1 MTIAEQVA
9 STRRAVVRLLTQ
21 KVGEQTDRPLMQL
34 LVLKNIGIHGIHS
47 QAQIA
52 ERLLIDAPAVSRLV
66 DRLEEDGLVER
77 RAGENRRCV
86 RLEITD
92 AGRREIQALELA
104 ARWVDAQ
111 AREFLAPP
119 EVEVLSCL
127 LEKLQT
133 GLCQLLGGEPA
144 APPRKDDPPCGPPSS
159 NNDNG

>member
-34 LVLKNIGIHGIHS
+34 LVLKNIGIYGIHS

-86 RLEITD
+86 RLEITE
-92 AGRREIQALELA
+92 AGHREFQALELA
-104 ARWVDAQ
+104 AQYVDAQ
-111 AREFLAPP
+111 ARAFLAPP
-119 EVEVLSCL
+119 EAEELSRL
-127 LEKLQT
+127 LDKLQT
-133 GLCQLLGGEPA
+133 GLCQLLGNEA
-144 APPRKDDPPCGPPSS
+144 APPPRKDEPAPS
-159 NNDNG
+159 NDNG

>member
-21 KVGEQTDRPLMQL
+21 KVGEHTDRPLMQL
-34 LVLKNIGIHGIHS
+34 LVLKNIGVLGIHS

-86 RLEITD
+86 RLEITE
-92 AGRREIQALELA
+92 AGRREFQVLQNA
-104 ARWVDAQ
+104 VDWLDGQ
-111 AREFLAPP
+111 ARASLPPP
-119 EVEVLSCL
+119 EFEELSRL

-133 GLCQLLGGEPA
+133 GLFQLLGNESPA
-144 APPRKDDPPCGPPSS
+144 PRKDDPPCPPGSS
-159 NNDNG
+159 NDNG

>member
-1 MTIAEQVA
+1 MTLAEQVA

-21 KVGEQTDRPLMQL
+21 KVAEQTDRPLMQL

-47 QAQIA
+47 QAVIA

-92 AGRREIQALELA
+92 AGRQEIRALERA
-104 ARWVDAQ
+104 AEWVDVQ
-111 AREFLAPP
+111 ARAFLSPP
-119 EVEVLSCL
+119 EVVELSRL

-133 GLCQLLGGEPA
+133 GLCQLLGTEA
-144 APPRKDDPPCGPPSS
+144 AAPRKDDPASAPATRNEDG
-159 NNDNG
+159 

>member
-1 MTIAEQVA
+1 
-9 STRRAVVRLLTQ
+9 
-21 KVGEQTDRPLMQL
+21 MQL

-92 AGRREIQALELA
+92 AGRRELQALELA
-104 ARWVDAQ
+104 AQWLDAQ
-111 AREFLAPP
+111 ARTYLAPP
-119 EVEVLSCL
+119 EVEELSRL

-133 GLCQLLGGEPA
+133 GLCQLLGNEPA
-144 APPRKDDPPCGPPSS
+144 HPPRKDDPPCVPPPS
-159 NNDNG
+159 NDNG

>member
-34 LVLKNIGIHGIHS
+34 LVLKNIGIYGIHS

-92 AGRREIQALELA
+92 AGRRELQALELA
-104 ARWVDAQ
+104 AHWVDAQ
-111 AREFLAPP
+111 ARAFLAPP
-119 EVEVLSCL
+119 EVDELSRM
-127 LEKLQT
+127 LEKLQA
-133 GLCQLLGGEPA
+133 GLCQLLGNEPA
-144 APPRKDDPPCGPPSS
+144 NPPRKDDPPCGPSTS
-159 NNDNG
+159 NDNG

>member
-34 LVLKNIGIHGIHS
+34 LVLKNIGVLGIHS
-47 QAQIA
+47 QSAIA

-86 RLEITD
+86 RLEITE
-92 AGRREIQALELA
+92 AGRQEYQALQRAVEWL
-104 ARWVDAQ
+104 DAQ
-111 AREFLAPP
+111 ARASLPPP
-119 EVEVLSCL
+119 EFEELSRL

-133 GLCQLLGGEPA
+133 GLFQLLSAEPS
-144 APPRKDDPPCGPPSS
+144 APPRKDEPPDAPAPT
-159 NNDNG
+159 NDNG

>member
-104 ARWVDAQ
+104 AHWVDGQ
-111 AREFLAPP
+111 ARAFLAPP
-119 EVEVLSCL
+119 EVEELSRL
-127 LEKLQT
+127 LDKLQT
-133 GLCQLLGGEPA
+133 GLFQLLGNEPGH
-144 APPRKDDPPCGPPSS
+144 PPRKDDPPCGPLPS
-159 NNDNG
+159 NDNG